1 MKTEVMMIRELGDI
15 KVRQSNQTEMFN
27 VTDLVNGYNEVRRS
41 MGLPE
46 KRLDNYWRADSTQE
60 FLEALE
66 HELSLN
72 TSKSRELELSL
83 NGCNSTE
90 LKITRKG
97 KFGGTYVAPEVFVDI
112 AMWLNPSFKAKVMI
126 WVSDNL
132 LGVRNTTGIQ
142 QQIMNREL
150 AEKFSNRTSK
160 WLIMRFSKRINEYIL
175 EEGQDWQ
182 TATTAQLEQRLALQT
197 KIINACEL
205 LPDGIS
211 EEEFCERVFK
221 VKTKAIVLEVA

>member
-1 MKTEVMMIRELGDI
+1 MKTEVMMIRQLGDI
-15 KVRQSNQTEMFN
+15 QVRQSNQTEMFN
-27 VTDLVNGYNEVRRS
+27 ATDLVKGYNEYRKS

-46 KRLDNYWRADSTQE
+46 KKLEKYWENSSTKE

-66 HELSLN
+66 MELGLN
-72 TSKSRELELSL
+72 PQYS
-83 NGCNSTE
+83 GE

-97 KFGGTYVAPEVFVDI
+97 KYGGTYVAPQVFVDI

-132 LGVRNTTGIQ
+132 LGVRNTSGIQ
-142 QQIMNREL
+142 QQVMNREL
-150 AEKFSNRTSK
+150 AEKFSNRTTK

-182 TATTAQLEQRLALQT
+182 SATTEQLEQRLALQT

-221 VKTKAIVLEVA
+221 VRPKVVLEVA

>member
-15 KVRQSNQTEMFN
+15 QVRQSNQTEMFN
-27 VTDLVNGYNEVRRS
+27 VTDLVNGYNEVRKS
-41 MGLPE
+41 KGLPE
-46 KRLDNYWRADSTQE
+46 KHLHHYWANDSTKE

-66 HELSLN
+66 YELGLN
-72 TSKSRELELSL
+72 TRKSV
-83 NGCNSTE
+83 E

-97 KFGGTYVAPEVFVDI
+97 KYGGTYVAPEVFVDI

-160 WLIMRFSKRINEYIL
+160 WLIMRFSQRINEHIL

-182 TATTAQLEQRLALQT
+182 TATTAQLEQRQLLQT

-211 EEEFCERVFK
+211 EEEFCERVFR

>member
-1 MKTEVMMIRELGDI
+1 MKTEVMMIRNLGDI
-15 KVRQSNQTEMFN
+15 EVRQSNQTEMFN

-46 KRLDNYWRADSTQE
+46 KRLYDYWINDSTKE

-72 TSKSRELELSL
+72 DGISR
-83 NGCNSTE
+83 E

-97 KFGGTYVAPEVFVDI
+97 KYGGTYVAPQVFVDI

-142 QQIMNREL
+142 QQLMNREL
-150 AEKFSNRTSK
+150 AEKFSNRTTK
-160 WLIMRFSKRINEYIL
+160 WLIMRFSQRINEYIL

-182 TATTAQLEQRLALQT
+182 TATTEQLEQRLALQT

-205 LPDGIS
+205 LPDSIS
-211 EEEFCERVFK
+211 EDEFCERVFK
-221 VKTKAIVLEVA
+221 NKSKAVVLEVA

>member
-1 MKTEVMMIRELGDI
+1 MMIRQLGDI
-15 KVRQSNQTEMFN
+15 QVRQSNQTEMFN
-27 VTDLVNGYNEVRRS
+27 ATDLVNGFNEYRKA

-46 KRLDNYWRADSTQE
+46 KRLQHYWENDSTKE

-66 HELSLN
+66 MELGLN
-72 TSKSRELELSL
+72 NRKS
-83 NGCNSTE
+83 GE

-97 KFGGTYVAPEVFVDI
+97 KYGGTYVAPEVFVDI

-132 LGVRNTTGIQ
+132 LGARNTSGIQ
-142 QQIMNREL
+142 QQVMNREL
-150 AEKFSNRTSK
+150 AEKFRNRTTK
-160 WLIMRFSKRINEYIL
+160 WLIMRFSKKINEHIL
-175 EEGQDWQ
+175 DEGQDWQ
-182 TATTAQLEQRLALQT
+182 TATTEQLEQRLALQT

-211 EEEFCERVFK
+211 EDEFCERVFR
-221 VKTKAIVLEVA
+221 VKPKAVA

>member
-1 MKTEVMMIRELGDI
+1 MMIRQLGDI
-15 KVRQSNQTEMFN
+15 QVRQSNQTEMFN
-27 VTDLVNGYNEVRRS
+27 ATDLVNGYNKVRRS
-41 MGLPE
+41 MGLSQRE
-46 KRLDNYWRADSTQE
+46 LKEYWKMESTKE

-66 HELSLN
+66 YELG
-72 TSKSRELELSL
+72 L

-97 KFGGTYVAPEVFVDI
+97 KYGGTYVAPQVFVDI
-112 AMWLNPSFKAKVMI
+112 AMWLNPNFKAKVMI

-132 LGVRNTTGIQ
+132 LGVRNTSGIQ
-142 QQIMNREL
+142 QQVMNREL
-150 AEKFSNRTSK
+150 TEKFSNRTTK
-160 WLIMRFSKRINEYIL
+160 WLIMRFSKRINEHIL

-182 TATTAQLEQRLALQT
+182 SATTEQLEQRLALQT

-211 EEEFCERVFK
+211 EDEFCERVFR
-221 VKTKAIVLEVA
+221 VKPKAVA